1 MESTDGMRRQRYIY
15 DVKKWDDARL
25 PLVWRMYDIRRGR
38 NRWGKIECH
47 GDDQIRGKLCQRRDK
62 VK

>member
-1 MESTDGMRRQRYIY
+1 MTS
-15 DVKKWDDARL
+15 KKGDDARL